1 MASLPSPALL
11 VALIV
16 GGGFVIWWAW
26 QNQRRRTH
34 PVPPGLQEG
43 IDLPFDEEFEL
54 YHNALSLC
62 SMKTRLCMAEL
73 GVRYK
78 SHHIDLIETG
88 CYENIR
94 PRLLDVNPGGTVPV
108 LVHQGHP
115 VYESHEQI
123 RFAAQHALPSSP
135 GLIPDDAAARA
146 EMESWIDRTSLTDDP
161 IQHGDQSAGNAV
173 PGLTLPLFCT
183 MIEKIPFW
191 KIFEGVLFHFDK
203 KRPLLFVALKT
214 AGIEKIGRLGL
225 PMKILARSRD
235 QMGVHL
241 DALEAQLEKTGGPWL
256 LGTQYTL
263 ADVGWLVIFERL
275 RQVDSIEPFLG
286 NGQRPACAGY
296 WTALT
301 SRPAYREAILEH
313 SQPLIEQGLER
324 LRSAKDADPVLR
336 QLLEGG

>member
-1 MASLPSPALL
+1 
-11 VALIV
+11 
-16 GGGFVIWWAW
+16 
-26 QNQRRRTH
+26 
-34 PVPPGLQEG
+34 
-43 IDLPFDEEFEL
+43 
-54 YHNALSLC
+54 
-62 SMKTRLCMAEL
+62 
-73 GVRYK
+73 
-78 SHHIDLIETG
+78 
-88 CYENIR
+88 
-94 PRLLDVNPGGTVPV
+94 
-108 LVHQGHP
+108 
-115 VYESHEQI
+115 
-123 RFAAQHALPSSP
+123 
-135 GLIPDDAAARA
+135 
-146 EMESWIDRTSLTDDP
+146 
-161 IQHGDQSAGNAV
+161 
-173 PGLTLPLFCT
+173 
-183 MIEKIPFW
+183 
-191 KIFEGVLFHFDK
+191 
-203 KRPLLFVALKT
+203 LKT

-324 LRSAKDADPVLR
+324 LRSAKAADPVLR
-336 QLLEGG
+336 QLLEGE